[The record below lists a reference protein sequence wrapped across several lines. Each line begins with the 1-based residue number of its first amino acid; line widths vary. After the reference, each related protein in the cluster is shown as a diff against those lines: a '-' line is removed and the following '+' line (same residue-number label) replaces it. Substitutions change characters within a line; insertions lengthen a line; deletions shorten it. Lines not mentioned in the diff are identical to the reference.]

1 MTDVMEPQPKPDK
14 KNSDLAIRALSAIV
28 LGPPVLAAV
37 YLGSPFSDILIF
49 ACAGILAWEWAMLC
63 GRKVV
68 GINGTVL
75 IGSVL
80 AVTALGVFG
89 YYSAATWAIPVAAS
103 CMLLQSLSVSSKT
116 EPRQE
121 NNTLWLITGL
131 IYISLGCL
139 ALLWIRNNP
148 SGNGFFMLLW
158 VLLVVWATDIGAYFT
173 GRKIGGPKIAP
184 RISPKKTWSGL
195 VGGMI
200 FAALV
205 SLFCS
210 FWQESSNA
218 VFLMMSGAVL
228 AVVAQVGDFFES
240 HIKRK
245 FDAKDSSNLIPG
257 HGGLF
262 DRVDGLVSCAIF
274 VVFFQY
280 L

>member
-14 KNSDLAIRALSAIV
+14 KNSDLVVRALSAIV

-37 YLGSPFSDILIF
+37 YLGSPYSDILIF
-49 ACAGILAWEWAMLC
+49 VCAGILSWEWAMLC

-68 GINGTVL
+68 GATGAVL

-89 YYSAATWAIPVAAS
+89 YYSAATWAIPLAAT
-103 CMLLQSLSVSSKT
+103 CMLLQPLSVSPNA
-116 EPRQE
+116 EPRQG

-131 IYISLGCL
+131 IYISLSCL
-139 ALLWIRNNP
+139 ALLWIRNDP

-173 GRKIGGPKIAP
+173 GRKFGGPKIAP

-195 VGGMI
+195 VGGMVC
-200 FAALV
+200 AALV
-205 SLFCS
+205 SLVCS
-210 FWQESSNA
+210 FWQEGSNA
-218 VFLMMSGAVL
+218 IFLMMSGAVL
-228 AVVAQVGDFFES
+228 AVVAQIGDFFES

-245 FDAKDSSNLIPG
+245 YDAKDSSNLIPG